1 MKLKFWGHE
10 IDVQRKEL
18 GFLLAAGTAFMYAAY
33 SIKNEFSNKKNS
45 ASEPASTPP
54 PAADV
59 PQDEAV
65 KPQTWAD
72 DFHKNYSMPKLP
84 PFLAQ
89 IIQGCPKGYE
99 DAMTMALLTELGA
112 LCFSKVRS
120 VYLDRVMHS
129 PSLLSIVEAPFGS
142 GKSKFETLY
151 KCLFER
157 LIEIDNAK
165 LSKGKTNEIIQ
176 NIGIN
181 TSLSMFYDVTASNQ
195 KVHMLILESEIGSV
209 IDALKKQSGLSYEH
223 LRKAFENGLV
233 YQNTKVKDS
242 ATGMFPVYLNGV
254 FAGTPDAVEKFIDKE
269 IEGGTASRFIWT
281 TIPENGREIATLNM
295 PQGQDLDK
303 IRDQIDEWHDKYC
316 YHTDNGMDIASDETV
331 IDLCYVNDALEKWLD
346 NQYDLFEM
354 DGNSARN
361 DIRSRAA
368 TIAFH
373 AAIIIHML
381 WGQPTKTEVEKRKA
395 VTDLAIYVADY
406 CIERF
411 IHKFGA
417 KHNLQRE
424 ANRSAEYVKP
434 EQQKESTVT
443 IKGVPLDVARQMYE
457 WYKPNVDGHGYPAI
471 VKKWGEEYN
480 LKYPN
485 QVCRLFEELKTQGY
499 VS

>member
-120 VYLDRVMHS
+120 VYRDGVLHS
-129 PSLLSIVEAPFGS
+129 PNLLNIVEAPFGS
-142 GKSKFETLY
+142 GKGKFETLY
-151 KCLFER
+151 NCLFER
-157 LIEIDNAK
+157 LIETDIAK
-165 LSKGKTNEIIQ
+165 LSKGKSNEIIQ
-176 NIGIN
+176 NIGIK
-181 TSLSMFYDVTASNQ
+181 TSLSMFYDVNASNQ
-195 KVHMLILESEIGSV
+195 GEHMLILVSEFRAV

-242 ATGMFPVYLNGV
+242 ATGMFRVYLNGV

-331 IDLCYVNDALEKWLD
+331 IDLGYVNDALKKWLD

-354 DGNSARN
+354 DGNSARK
-361 DIRSRAA
+361 DIRTRAA

-373 AAIIIHML
+373 AAIVIHML
-381 WGQPTKTEVEKRKA
+381 WGQPTETEVEKRKA

-434 EQQKESTVT
+434 EQQEERKVT
-443 IKGVPLDVARQMYE
+443 IKGVPLDDALKMYE
-457 WYKPNVDGHGYPAI
+457 WYKPNVEGHGYPAI

>member
-45 ASEPASTPP
+45 ASEPAPTPP

-120 VYLDRVMHS
+120 VYRDGVLHS
-129 PSLLSIVEAPFGS
+129 PNLLSIVEAPFGS

-151 KCLFER
+151 NCLFER
-157 LIEIDNAK
+157 LIETDIAK
-165 LSKGKTNEIIQ
+165 LSKGKSNEIIQ

-195 KVHMLILESEIGSV
+195 GVHMLILESEIGAV

-242 ATGMFPVYLNGV
+242 ATGMFRVYLNGV

-331 IDLCYVNDALEKWLD
+331 IDLGYVNDALKKWLD

-361 DIRSRAA
+361 DIRARAA

-373 AAIIIHML
+373 AAIVIHML
-381 WGQPTKTEVEKRKA
+381 WGQPTETEVEKRKA

-434 EQQKESTVT
+434 EQQEERKVT
-443 IKGVPLDVARQMYE
+443 IKGVPLDDALKMYE
-457 WYKPNVDGHGYPAI
+457 WYKPNVEGHGYPAI